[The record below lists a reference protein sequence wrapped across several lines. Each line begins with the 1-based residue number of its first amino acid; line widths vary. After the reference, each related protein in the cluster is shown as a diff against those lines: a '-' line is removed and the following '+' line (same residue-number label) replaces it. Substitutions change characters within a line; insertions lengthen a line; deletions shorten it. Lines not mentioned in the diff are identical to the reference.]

1 LVPMRVWDKLNLESR
16 RNKLIYI
23 LSFLW
28 CRARA
33 VVAYQYIYIS
43 YAWQT
48 GKVLQRKNPVTHSLP
63 KRYPAS
69 QLVVSIWSH
78 SLDYA
83 SRGDWVVMIQEI
95 VEEKIVWLLF
105 FWEGGGWD
113 FNLYWAFIL
122 KTIDCDI

>member
-1 LVPMRVWDKLNLESR
+1 MRQTWKAEETSLYISCHSCGAARER
-16 RNKLIYI
+16 WWLIN
-23 LSFLW
+23 
-28 CRARA
+28 
-33 VVAYQYIYIS
+33 IYIS

-95 VEEKIVWLLF
+95 VEEKIV
-105 FWEGGGWD
+105 
-113 FNLYWAFIL
+113 
-122 KTIDCDI
+122 

>member
-1 LVPMRVWDKLNLESR
+1 MRVWDKLGKQ
-16 RNKLIYI
+16 NKQAYIIYPVVPRASGGG
-23 LSFLW
+23 LSMRGGL
-28 CRARA
+28 
-33 VVAYQYIYIS
+33 YIS

-113 FNLYWAFIL
+113 FNL
-122 KTIDCDI
+122 